1 MSFLD
6 NILVFDTEYTKISA
20 DSDSN
25 YFDVYMSGIQPER
38 HYRVLIKTEI
48 GGTTTINDGSNT
60 FKVVRNG

>member
-1 MSFLD
+1 MVID
-6 NILVFDTEYTKISA
+6 FDTTFTKISA
-20 DSDSN
+20 DNTSN